1 MNSFADNIDH
11 SPDGSP
17 GGGSRQL
24 HRQLSS
30 GLSAVST
37 DVRILLV
44 WLESYEDFQNF
55 PFEEIFSGISP
66 MEGGGGATPGGASG
80 SSVAQHYKESFTI
93 FIHELKSGLLRIN
106 LKTHGMRYQAHVCVN
121 VSSVYIHLLALFSF
135 SLIEY

>member
-30 GLSAVST
+30 GLSGVAT

-66 MEGGGGATPGGASG
+66 MEGGGGGGATPGGAS
-80 SSVAQHYKESFTI
+80 AQHYKESFTI

-106 LKTHGMRYQAHVCVN
+106 LKTHGMRYQAHICGYIG
-121 VSSVYIHLLALFSF
+121 SVYIHLLA
-135 SLIEY
+135 SLHNRP

>member
-1 MNSFADNIDH
+1 MNSFAGNIDP

-30 GLSAVST
+30 GLSGVST

-66 MEGGGGATPGGASG
+66 MEGGGGGGGATPGGAS
-80 SSVAQHYKESFTI
+80 AQHYKESFTI

-106 LKTHGMRYQAHVCVN
+106 LKTQGMRCQSRIFH
-121 VSSVYIHLLALFSF
+121 
-135 SLIEY
+135 